1 MIKIKFLNKT
11 MIQVKLKKM
20 IKKKFFKTIILK
32 RKLLNKQIFKKTY
45 RIKIKMFKY
54 LFQLLFKHLKIIINN

>member
-1 MIKIKFLNKT
+1 MKKIKFLNKT

-54 LFQLLFKHLKIIINN
+54 LFQLLFKHLKIIIYN

>member
-54 LFQLLFKHLKIIINN
+54 HFQLLFKHLKIIINN

>member
-1 MIKIKFLNKT
+1 MIKIKFLNKS

-54 LFQLLFKHLKIIINN
+54 LFQLLFKHLKIIIYN

>member
-54 LFQLLFKHLKIIINN
+54 LFQLLFKHLKIIIYN

>member
-20 IKKKFFKTIILK
+20 IKKKFFKTISLK
-32 RKLLNKQIFKKTY
+32 RILLNKQIFKKTY

-54 LFQLLFKHLKIIINN
+54 LFQLLFKHLKIIIYN

>member
-11 MIQVKLKKM
+11 MIQVKLTKM
-20 IKKKFFKTIILK
+20 IKKKFFKTISLK
-32 RKLLNKQIFKKTY
+32 RKLLNKRIFKKTY

-54 LFQLLFKHLKIIINN
+54 LFQLLFKHLKIIIYN

>member
-45 RIKIKMFKY
+45 RIKIKMFK
-54 LFQLLFKHLKIIINN
+54 

>member
-11 MIQVKLKKM
+11 MIQVKFKKM

-32 RKLLNKQIFKKTY
+32 RKLLNKLIFKKTY

-54 LFQLLFKHLKIIINN
+54 LFQLLFKHLKIIIYN